1 MKKKLL
7 TVLLAVV
14 MVFGAFGLVACGN
27 GANPDDSY
35 NYYSSKY
42 NLEGDVKIEAATYQA
57 VYRMF
62 TTAGSFLLYVDSE
75 GDGAAARFKSINE
88 LAQAWDVTIYHFN
101 PDLSGGYASDNTS
114 KQNTN
119 ILTTLADKAAASDMK
134 KVQDNLLAISQTK
147 ELSTLKDNSLW
158 SVQGKAPTATLDAGE
173 ASATLKYNLSLIHI

>member
-42 NLEGDVKIEAATYQA
+42 KLEGDVKIEAATYQA

-101 PDLSGGYASDNTS
+101 PDR
-114 KQNTN
+114 K
-119 ILTTLADKAAASDMK
+119 
-134 KVQDNLLAISQTK
+134 
-147 ELSTLKDNSLW
+147 STRLNS
-158 SVQGKAPTATLDAGE
+158 SHKRSSRMPS
-173 ASATLKYNLSLIHI
+173 SA